1 VLMRAL
7 QGDLQQVIIS
17 KELSRQLDGR
27 RGQDAPS
34 ESWEA
39 MESSDIAR
47 DPQSTNERRGR
58 PDISAKYIEPTTE
71 IEQIISE
78 FWAGVLN
85 LDRVGIE
92 DDFFEL
98 GGDSLLAMQMIPK
111 LISRFQIDLVPRDL
125 YEAGTVVGI
134 ARVIE
139 TKLIEEIEKLED
151 A

>member
-1 VLMRAL
+1 
-7 QGDLQQVIIS
+7 
-17 KELSRQLDGR
+17 
-27 RGQDAPS
+27 
-34 ESWEA
+34 

-47 DPQSTNERRGR
+47 GQQSTNERRGR

-71 IEQIISE
+71 IERIISE

-85 LDRVGIE
+85 LERVGIE